1 MQAICLTISYAIIIG
16 HRFENYLIPTLL
28 LKLEKH
34 CVLLCFMTIYFFT
47 YSHHGRQSTYLPTY
61 LPTDLPTNLPTFRV
75 NIFLIRQITS
85 YI

>member
-1 MQAICLTISYAIIIG
+1 MQAIFSTINHAIVIG
-16 HRFENYLIPTLL
+16 HQFENYPIPTLL

-34 CVLLCFMTIYFFT
+34 GVLLYFMTIYFFT
-47 YSHHGRQSTYLPTY
+47 YSHPGRQSTYLPTY
-61 LPTDLPTNLPTFRV
+61 LPTNLPTFRV